1 MIYLMEFLSVK
12 LLLLTL
18 ISKCNLQDSRVYSVI
33 AMFIKV
39 FVTVYLILNKNNNLQ
54 QFCHQIRAVYLD

>member
-1 MIYLMEFLSVK
+1 MEFLFVK
-12 LLLLTL
+12 LFLLTL
-18 ISKCNLQDSRVYSVI
+18 ISKCNFQDSRVYSVI